1 MTIITRED
9 LYEKV
14 WSQPITH
21 IAEEYGVSDSTII
34 KICKKMEVPRPGAG
48 HWTKVGCG
56 KTVKKAKLPKL
67 SKKGISEYRLSS
79 HSGRVYDKCDDKTND
94 HPLISFE
101 KDEINKIVVEKEIT
115 NPHNLTLKN
124 QKSFRN
130 SNTDDRFMLR
140 PRAKKHCNL
149 KVTEGT
155 VERALNIMDAL
166 LKAFEL
172 RGWKFHIKADPE
184 LKMYIVIQ
192 DEEIEFSITEKTN
205 RIDHVIT
212 EKEKKDKAAGRYY
225 WAPKWDYV
233 SSGELTL
240 KIENSYWLISKH
252 TWKDGKIQRI
262 EECLNKFCISAIEL
276 SEAIKVDRVKKEE
289 DVIRRKKEEAERYRL
304 KELRDMEL
312 KKREIFEKQ
321 VDAWEKAEKI
331 RKFVNEVSLSGIQT
345 VYLDKEELNID
356 DWLRWANNYADL
368 IDPLCKGKQT
378 VVEETEEM
386 FRW

>member
-21 IAEEYGVSDSTII
+21 IAKEYGVSDSAII

-48 HWTKVGCG
+48 HWTKVECG

-67 SKKGISEYRLSS
+67 SKKGISEYKLSP
-79 HSGRVYDKCDDKTND
+79 HSGRVSDKFDDKTND
-94 HPLISFE
+94 QLLISFE
-101 KDEINKIVVEKEIT
+101 KNEFNKIVVDEDVAA
-115 NPHNLTLKN
+115 PHSLIVKN

-130 SNTDDRFMLR
+130 SNTDDKFIIR
-140 PRAKKHCNL
+140 PRAKKHFNL

-155 VERALNIMDAL
+155 VDRALNIMDAL

-172 RGWKFHIKADPE
+172 RGWKFHIEADHE

-192 DEEIEFSITEKTN
+192 DEKIEFSISEKTN

-212 EKEKKDKAAGRYY
+212 EKEKNDKASGRYY

-233 SSGELTL
+233 PSGELTL
-240 KIENSYWLISKH
+240 KIENSYWLISRH

-289 DVIRRKKEEAERYRL
+289 DEIRRKKEEAERYRL

-321 VDAWEKAEKI
+321 VEAWEKAK
-331 RKFVNEVSLSGIQT
+331 KN
-345 VYLDKEELNID
+345 
-356 DWLRWANNYADL
+356 
-368 IDPLCKGKQT
+368 
-378 VVEETEEM
+378 
-386 FRW
+386 